1 MEEEKATHFG
11 IPVWKTPWTEEPGG
25 LRSRGL
31 QKFGGVA
38 CMQAGNWKKIQNRAK
53 LQEAHLKR
61 EIFLG
66 LLLKDKY

>member
-1 MEEEKATHFG
+1 LEEEKATHFG

-38 CMQAGNWKKIQNRAK
+38 CRQVTERKFKT
-53 LQEAHLKR
+53 
-61 EIFLG
+61 G
-66 LLLKDKY
+66 LNFRKPI